1 MAIEKAIKKKQKL
14 KILIESASGG
24 GKTMSSLRLAKGL
37 VGDDGKIVVLDT
49 ENGSAS
55 LYADRFDFY
64 TDELKPPYS
73 PNNYILKI
81 NEIEKFGADVCI
93 IDSMSMV
100 WSGQG
105 GCLEMQNNLGGKFQD
120 WAKVSPQYEKFINK
134 ILQSPMHIICTARTK
149 SDWSMEKDDKGKTV
163 VTKLGLKTEARDGTD
178 YTFTTVFRL
187 NQSHIAS
194 VSKDRTGLFEGRDEM
209 ITEET
214 GKEFLNWLNNG
225 ADVKE
230 QKQGQEEQDLTEIAQ
245 KIVKCN
251 SYDELKEYFDTIEPM
266 TEEIKYL
273 FTSRREAIESET
285 GKK

>member
-1 MAIEKAIKKKQKL
+1 MAIEKAVKKKQKL
-14 KILIESASGG
+14 KILIESASGF

-37 VGDDGKIVVLDT
+37 VGDEGKIVVLDT

-55 LYADRFDFY
+55 LYADKFDFY

-187 NQSHIAS
+187 NQNHIAS
-194 VSKDRTGLFEGRDEM
+194 ISKDRTGLFEGRDEM

-214 GKEFLNWLNNG
+214 GKEFLNWLNSG
-225 ADVKE
+225 AEIKQE
-230 QKQGQEEQDLTEIAQ
+230 QEQDLTEIAL
-245 KIVKCN
+245 KITKCKN
-251 SYDELKEYFDTIEPM
+251 YDELMQYFKTINPM
-266 TEEIKYL
+266 TEDIKTL
-273 FTSRREAIESET
+273 FTARKEAIEKGE
-285 GKK
+285 

>member
-194 VSKDRTGLFEGRDEM
+194 ISKDRTGLFEGRDEM

-230 QKQGQEEQDLTEIAQ
+230 QKQEQEEQDLVEIAQ
-245 KIVKCN
+245 KLVKCN

-266 TEEIKYL
+266 TEEIKSL